1 MAAMKRVQI
10 RLSEETLAR
19 LDWLTKHL
27 DLGDRSTAIRLA
39 VAELYNR
46 LQRAWLRKEKDGWVL
61 VDGAGQ
67 VVARCSQVVVDRLPG
82 EIRTRLQT
90 EGMNL
95 GAAVGALLVML
106 PVLEREG
113 LDEHI
118 VLIDV

>member
-1 MAAMKRVQI
+1 MCRSDFPRRPWPGWAGSQ
-10 RLSEETLAR
+10 ST
-19 LDWLTKHL
+19 WT
-27 DLGDRSTAIRLA
+27 LGDRSTAIRLA

-46 LQRAWLRKEKDGWVL
+46 LQRAWLRNEKDGWVL